1 MRRSYIMWSEQKLD
15 DLLSQPT
22 DALIEDM
29 KQIDGDILVIGAGG
43 KMGPSLC
50 VLASRA
56 IHKAGLKIRVRAVSR
71 FTDEASL
78 RYLEENGVECISADL
93 LDPEQVKS
101 LPDAKNII
109 YMAGKKFGT
118 QGAEYM
124 TWGMNA
130 VVPARVAERYITSKV
145 VVFSSGNI
153 YPMTAISKAGAT
165 EETTLE
171 PVGEY
176 AMSCLGRERVFDF
189 YAQQHGLKCFFYRL
203 NYAVALRYGVLHD
216 LARTILDGQPVSLST
231 TAFNCIW
238 QRDANEIA
246 LRGLLHCDTPPTIY
260 NVTGPETISVKSTAQ
275 RLAKLLGKEVSFT
288 GEEQPDALLNNA
300 GKAFSIFGYP
310 TVSLDTLMQWQAEWM
325 LSGGSSLGKPT
336 HFEER
341 EGKY

>member
-1 MRRSYIMWSEQKLD
+1 MWSEEKLD
-15 DLLSQPT
+15 GLLTEPSP
-22 DALIEDM
+22 ALIEDI
-29 KQIDGDILVIGAGG
+29 KKISGDILVIGAGG

-56 IHKAGLKIRVRAVSR
+56 IHKAGLNKKVLAISR
-71 FTDEASL
+71 FSDAES
-78 RYLEENGVECISADL
+78 RGYLEKNGVECVPCDL
-93 LDPEQVKS
+93 LDPQQVRE
-101 LPDAKNII
+101 LPDVENII

-124 TWGMNA
+124 TWAMNTI
-130 VVPARVAERYITSKV
+130 VPARIAERYSGSRM

-153 YPMTAISKAGAT
+153 YPKTRLSHGGAS
-165 EETTLE
+165 EETPPV

-176 AMSCLGRERVFDF
+176 AMSCLGRERVFDY
-189 YAQQHGLKCFFYRL
+189 YAREKGLKCFFYRL

-216 LARTILDGQPVSLST
+216 IAQTILSGQPVSLDA

-246 LRGLLHCDTPPTIY
+246 LRGLLHCSNPPEIY
-260 NVTGPETISVKSTAQ
+260 NVTGPETVSVKAVTEQ
-275 RLAKLLGKEVSFT
+275 LASLLGKEAAFT

-300 GKAFSIFGYP
+300 GKAHAQFGYP
-310 TVSLDTLMQWQAEWM
+310 SVSLDTLIRWQAEWM
-325 LSGGSSLGKPT
+325 QAGGSSLGKPT

-341 EGKY
+341 EGNY